1 MSKVAK
7 VTGIALLAFAS
18 LAWLVLG
25 GRLLS
30 IPLLVGVAI
39 LFVLPSTRRRTK
51 LIGTVWLAWLAS
63 TFLPFDITLSTAPSG
78 PKFVRCCPGAP
89 YQDYQAALQKDRAGT
104 CRFCS
109 DIVGPNEPTYFLV
122 W

>member
-1 MSKVAK
+1 MYKFAK

-18 LAWLVLG
+18 LAWQALG

-39 LFVLPSTRRRTK
+39 LFALPPTRRRTK
-51 LIGTVWLAWLAS
+51 LVGTVWLAWMAS
-63 TFLPFDITLSTAPSG
+63 TFLPFEITLSLAPGG

-89 YQDYQAALQKDRAGT
+89 YRDYQAALRKDRAGT

-109 DIVGPNEPTYFLV
+109 DLVGPNEPTYFWV